1 VLDLTNQVALITGAG
16 SGIGFALAKVAAQR
30 GMHLV
35 LVDVEAAAL
44 EQAKTV
50 LEAKLVASQIIRCFT
65 VDVSDAEQMDAM
77 AAEVFAEFAHVDLLF
92 NNAGVGGSGAIW
104 EQDKAYWEWM
114 LGVNLWGVINAV
126 HAFTAAMVERD
137 SGYIINTASV
147 AGLVSAADTGPYT
160 VSKHAVVALS
170 EVLVADL
177 RKRNSRVGVSI
188 ICPSFVNTKIYA
200 AERNRP
206 LPASL
211 QHDEHY
217 HRDQAALAEAASE
230 FFAHTLSPDRVAEQ
244 VFEAI
249 ERREFYILPHPEGS
263 RAAIAQR
270 FDGIAAGEARPL
282 RGPEEYPFS

>member
-1 VLDLTNQVALITGAG
+1 MSVATQSSVHQRPVLR
-16 SGIGFALAKVAAQR
+16 SLAKNSS
-30 GMHLV
+30 
-35 LVDVEAAAL
+35 AAL
-44 EQAKTV
+44 PP
-50 LEAKLVASQIIRCFT
+50 LEWQSAFLRVGALLSYFWLSLRRHRINQRC
-65 VDVSDAEQMDAM
+65 
-77 AAEVFAEFAHVDLLF
+77 L
-92 NNAGVGGSGAIW
+92 
-104 EQDKAYWEWM
+104 
-114 LGVNLWGVINAV
+114 
-126 HAFTAAMVERD
+126 
-137 SGYIINTASV
+137 NTASV

-206 LPASL
+206 LPTSL

>member
-137 SGYIINTASV
+137 SGYIIEAPLINSV
-147 AGLVSAADTGPYT
+147 MSQRSLWRALVRRGAKLKAG
-160 VSKHAVVALS
+160 
-170 EVLVADL
+170 
-177 RKRNSRVGVSI
+177 
-188 ICPSFVNTKIYA
+188 CP
-200 AERNRP
+200 
-206 LPASL
+206 
-211 QHDEHY
+211 
-217 HRDQAALAEAASE
+217 
-230 FFAHTLSPDRVAEQ
+230 
-244 VFEAI
+244 
-249 ERREFYILPHPEGS
+249 
-263 RAAIAQR
+263 
-270 FDGIAAGEARPL
+270 
-282 RGPEEYPFS
+282 